1 MKRVLLTGV
10 LPFLCWCST
19 DLSSVDR
26 TVLCSDPPEVW
37 GAADF
42 TALQE
47 ASGETGRALLE
58 QWRSDA
64 RCRVYL
70 LRRSAVDI
78 AMDDSSEAS
87 VLKAS
92 AGSMTLEA
100 SRLRDHF
107 EGLLDPNWLG
117 NNPDCTQ
124 VGERPRRRDSSTMA
138 KLCVNQEDH
147 SHRLHKLLK
156 TIEEH
161 AQFSA
166 DDSVARGIRAHS
178 EHVLN
183 CLQTTSATDWDD
195 NGTPEQMCAGDIG
208 DYGLVGDGLGD
219 YVRLVFEQV
228 IDDVVQD

>member
-1 MKRVLLTGV
+1 MKRVVLAGV

-37 GAADF
+37 TAAEF
-42 TALQE
+42 TELQE
-47 ASGETGRALLE
+47 ASGETGRSLLE

-70 LRRSAVDI
+70 LRRSAADI
-78 AMDDSSEAS
+78 AMDDSMEMTA
-87 VLKAS
+87 LKAS
-92 AGSMTLEA
+92 AGQMTLEA
-100 SRLRDHF
+100 ALLRDHF
-107 EGLLDPNWLG
+107 EGLLDHNWMA
-117 NNPDCTQ
+117 NNLDCPPD
-124 VGERPRRRDSSTMA
+124 GERPQRRDSTSMA

-147 SHRLHKLLK
+147 SHRLYQLLK

-166 DDSVARGIRAHS
+166 AGSTTRAIRAHS

-228 IDDVVQD
+228 IDYAVLD